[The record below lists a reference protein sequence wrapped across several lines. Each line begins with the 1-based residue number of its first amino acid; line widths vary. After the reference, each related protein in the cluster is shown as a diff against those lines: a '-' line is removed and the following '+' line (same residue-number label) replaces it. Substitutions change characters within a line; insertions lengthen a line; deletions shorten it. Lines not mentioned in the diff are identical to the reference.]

1 MIHIQTKLMTF
12 FIVLIL
18 FMNGVAYF
26 LYQGSQD
33 TIRQYDILLERF
45 FLLNEIEQTT
55 EGVYRNLK
63 SYIINKSPEL
73 LIEYKDGRKE
83 LKTLQNQLPEKIE
96 RNQLVVEN
104 YSSMIESFL
113 EESDRALQAYQ
124 NEDIKD
130 YSTRMI
136 EAENVLSYLQETTLT
151 LINEELSDYDSF
163 YKSLVVH
170 NGFIEKMRLAV
181 FAFTLFA
188 SLLFAFW
195 FSRGITRPIHDLAY
209 AAREIASGKFDG
221 QKVPVQTKDELGFL
235 TETFNSMRENI
246 QSLVT
251 QIKQKS
257 EMKRL
262 MKEMELKSL
271 QSQVNPHFLFNT
283 LNMIAKTSY
292 IEDAKR
298 TSELIEAVSTLL
310 RHNLTRL
317 DQPTTL
323 KEELKSVNEY
333 MFIQQARFGQRFSY
347 DEQIDPDTVNTPL
360 PVLTLQPLVEN
371 AFIHGIEN
379 MESGGE
385 IRISSSIENEMIQID
400 ISDNGVGI
408 DSERVEEVLEWL
420 GREEDLQATNRSG
433 HTTGI
438 GLSNIIRRLELFYEK
453 EELVRIDSEVG
464 NGTTIRLQLPIDQVE
479 EDDHHEVA
487 YG

>member
-45 FLLNEIEQTT
+45 FLLNEVEQTT
-55 EGVYRNLK
+55 EDVYQNLK

-73 LIEYKDGRKE
+73 LQEYKDGREE
-83 LKTLQNQLPEKIE
+83 LRSLQEQLPEKID

-104 YSSMIESFL
+104 YSNMIESFL
-113 EESDRALQAYQ
+113 EESDQALKAYQ
-124 NEDIKD
+124 EENIKA
-130 YSTRMI
+130 YSARMI
-136 EAENVLSYLQETTLT
+136 EAEEVLSYLQETALT
-151 LINEELSDYDSF
+151 LINEELSEYDSF

-195 FSRGITRPIHDLAY
+195 FSRGITRPIHDLAH

-221 QKVPVQTKDELGFL
+221 EKVPVQTKDELGFL
-235 TETFNSMRENI
+235 TETFNSMRDNI

-323 KEELKSVNEY
+323 QEELKSVNEY
-333 MFIQQARFGQRFSY
+333 MFIQQARFGQRFTY
-347 DEQIDPDTVNTPL
+347 EEDIHPDTKGTAL

-371 AFIHGIEN
+371 AFIHGIEDL
-379 MESGGE
+379 EAGGV
-385 IRISSSIENEMIQID
+385 IRISSRIKDGRVLID
-400 ISDNGVGI
+400 IQDNGVGI
-408 DSERVEEVLEWL
+408 HEEKVGKLL
-420 GREEDLQATNRSG
+420 ATPDHDEELQETNRSG

-438 GLSNIIRRLELFYEK
+438 GLPNIIRRLELFYER
-453 EELVRIDSEVG
+453 EELVTIHSQLG
-464 NGTTIRLQLPIDQVE
+464 NGTTIRLQLPIEQAE
-479 EDDHHEVA
+479 EGYDEVA
-487 YG
+487 NG